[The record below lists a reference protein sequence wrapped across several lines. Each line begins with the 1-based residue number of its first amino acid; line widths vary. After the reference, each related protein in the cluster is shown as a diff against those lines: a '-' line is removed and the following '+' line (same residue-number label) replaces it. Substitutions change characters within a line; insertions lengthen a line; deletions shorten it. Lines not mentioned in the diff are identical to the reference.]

1 MKRVSRIGITLL
13 AVVVVATGIVAGCA
27 NVPLNTEVSTP
38 NITIRAAEEAGAATV
53 PQASLYLQ
61 LAKEEVESARTL
73 SAQGNK
79 EAARSMLTRAEA
91 DAELAIALSQKD
103 TEKSEAIEAVERV
116 RQLRKDNL

>member
-1 MKRVSRIGITLL
+1 
-13 AVVVVATGIVAGCA
+13 
-27 NVPLNTEVSTP
+27 
-38 NITIRAAEEAGAATV
+38 V

-73 SAQGNK
+73 SSQGNK

-91 DAELAIALSQKD
+91 DAELAIALSHKD